1 MTAVA
6 YLVGGVRSIWTS
18 GKFDPLTIM
27 QLIQDDRITHWS
39 YTATMLHRVVTHPEI
54 DRFDLTS
61 LRSGGGGGSTFSPS
75 LQRRAK
81 QVLPNLGRSM
91 GVGYGQTE
99 CAALATL
106 NSGDELNQFPESAG
120 RPLPTVQLEI
130 RDPLGTPL
138 PEGEEGEIHLRGAM
152 VMPGYWRRPE
162 ATAEVI
168 GPGHWLSTGDIGRL
182 EGGRL
187 YLASRRRDLIIRG
200 GENIYP
206 VEIENRLEE
215 HPGVAEVAVV
225 PVDHEELG
233 QEVRAV
239 VVPVAGARLTGDEL
253 SAWCS
258 ESLAYFKVPAHWDIR
273 SEPLP
278 RNASGKV
285 VKQVLLDG
293 EPLQFVEDEA

>member
-1 MTAVA
+1 
-6 YLVGGVRSIWTS
+6 VGRG
-18 GKFDPLTIM
+18 
-27 QLIQDDRITHWS
+27 
-39 YTATMLHRVVTHPEI
+39 
-54 DRFDLTS
+54 
-61 LRSGGGGGSTFSPS
+61 
-75 LQRRAK
+75 
-81 QVLPNLGRSM
+81 
-91 GVGYGQTE
+91 
-99 CAALATL
+99 LA
-106 NSGDELNQFPESAG
+106 
-120 RPLPTVQLEI
+120 
-130 RDPLGTPL
+130 
-138 PEGEEGEIHLRGAM
+138 EGEEGEIHVRGPM

-168 GPGHWLSTGDIGRL
+168 GPDRWLRTGDIGRM

-215 HPGVAEVAVV
+215 HPGVAEVAVI

-239 VVPVAGARLTGDEL
+239 VVPAAGTEL
-253 SAWCS
+253 DATELASWCA
-258 ESLAYFKVPAHWDIR
+258 ESLSYFKVPTHWDIR
-273 SEPLP
+273 TEPLP

-293 EPLQFVEDEA
+293 APIQFVEDEV

>member
-1 MTAVA
+1 
-6 YLVGGVRSIWTS
+6 
-18 GKFDPLTIM
+18 
-27 QLIQDDRITHWS
+27 
-39 YTATMLHRVVTHPEI
+39 MLHRVVSEPSI
-54 DRFDLTS
+54 DDYDLSS
-61 LRSGGGGGSTFSPS
+61 LRSGGGGGSTFSPA

-81 QVLPNLGRSM
+81 EVLPNLGRTM

-106 NSGDELNQFPESAG
+106 NSGDELNLFPESAG
-120 RPLPTVQLEI
+120 RPLPTVELEI
-130 RDPLGTPL
+130 RDPLGVAL
-138 PEGEEGEIHLRGAM
+138 PDGEEGEIHLRGPM

-162 ATAEVI
+162 ATDEVI
-168 GPGHWLSTGDIGRL
+168 GEHRWLRTGDIGRM

-225 PVDHEELG
+225 PVDHESLG

-239 VVPVAGARLTGDEL
+239 VVPVTGTTLIPDEL
-253 SAWCS
+253 AEWVG
-258 ESLAYFKVPAHWDIR
+258 ESLAYFKVPAHWDLR
-273 SEPLP
+273 TEPLP

>member
-1 MTAVA
+1 
-6 YLVGGVRSIWTS
+6 
-18 GKFDPLTIM
+18 
-27 QLIQDDRITHWS
+27 
-39 YTATMLHRVVTHPEI
+39 
-54 DRFDLTS
+54 
-61 LRSGGGGGSTFSPS
+61 
-75 LQRRAK
+75 
-81 QVLPNLGRSM
+81 M

-106 NSGDELNQFPESAG
+106 NSGEELNLFPESAG

-130 RDPLGTPL
+130 RDPFGTRL
-138 PEGEEGEIHLRGAM
+138 PDGEEGEIHVRGPM

-168 GPGHWLSTGDIGRL
+168 GPGRWLRTGDIGRM

-225 PVDHEELG
+225 PVDAR
-233 QEVRAV
+233 RAR
-239 VVPVAGARLTGDEL
+239 PGGPRGRRAGAGR
-253 SAWCS
+253 
-258 ESLAYFKVPAHWDIR
+258 R
-273 SEPLP
+273 
-278 RNASGKV
+278 R
-285 VKQVLLDG
+285 
-293 EPLQFVEDEA
+293 